1 MSERFGMDH
10 YLDPLYRRVMSP
22 LFVKIKLYDGTI
34 LEINDAAAQA
44 VESHRL
50 VLKGKK
56 STTYWPRQN
65 QYSRDDWDVI
75 ERRRPIFRIEKSR
88 FLDRELDVLVYKYPV
103 GRRKYSSSVVAM
115 YYYLEPPSDLY
126 AVLRDCGAVRNPAS
140 NNKLHG
146 YSVLLR
152 PFCADMDY
160 DLSEPAKCQ
169 LIQKNLTYEE
179 ANHLLRMLRPAV
191 FQLGFDVLIASD
203 KISLE
208 PSYEIIPELRTR
220 IDQARRNP
228 NVLGHFKQV
237 ASKELWRRYFHA

>member
-1 MSERFGMDH
+1 MSELFGVEH
-10 YLDPLYRRVMSP
+10 YGGPLSEEVMSP

-44 VESHRL
+44 VESNRL

-75 ERRRPIFRIEKSR
+75 EQGRPIFRKEKSR

-103 GRRKYSSSVVAM
+103 GRRKYSSGVVAM
-115 YYYLEPPSDLY
+115 YYYLQPPSDLY
-126 AVLRDCGAVRNPAS
+126 TVLRESGAMRNFAS
-140 NNKLHG
+140 SGSQHC
-146 YSVLLR
+146 YSVLIR
-152 PFCADMDY
+152 PFCADMNF

-169 LIQKNLTYEE
+169 LIQKNLTFEE

-191 FQLGFDVLIASD
+191 FQLGFDVLIASS
-203 KISLE
+203 KIALE
-208 PSYEIIPELRTR
+208 PSYEIIPELRAR
-220 IDQARRNP
+220 IDQARRDP
-228 NVLGHFKQV
+228 NVLGYFKQV